1 MDRLA
6 EAIQKVKA
14 GQKGQARKLLREI
27 VEAQPDQEAAWLWLA
42 AAEETEAEKRRC
54 LERALQLNPENETT
68 QQALARLGKG
78 EIPLPQVADI
88 VPPLEAVSSHYVA
101 PWRSQGTRRGRIGA
115 ILFVL
120 IFPLL
125 LIMCLWLIN
134 PHHMERMLLSCASRG
149 LPDCSQPAGWIM
161 FITSM
166 MLSIAGGLILFGVEL
181 SQPPERTQIR
191 LISSLICL
199 LIFFLPAYFILY
211 FGPAILIVMEANF
224 GSAGR

>member
-1 MDRLA
+1 MDRLN
-6 EAIQKVKA
+6 EAVQKVKA

-27 VEAQPDQEAAWLWLA
+27 VDAQPDHEAAWLWLA
-42 AAEETEAEKRRC
+42 TAEETEAAKQRC
-54 LERALQLNPENETT
+54 LERALQLNPKNETT
-68 QQALARLGKG
+68 RQALARLGKG

-88 VPPLEAVSSHYVA
+88 VPPLETVSSYSVA

-115 ILFVL
+115 IIFVL
-120 IFPLL
+120 IFPLF
-125 LIMCLWLIN
+125 LIICLWLMN
-134 PHHMERMLLSCASRG
+134 PNYIGRMFLSCASRG

-166 MLSIAGGLILFGVEL
+166 MLSVAGGLILFGVEL

-191 LISSLICL
+191 LITSLICL

-211 FGPAILIVMEANF
+211 LGPAILIMMETNF
-224 GSAGR
+224 GSVR